1 MPIIHIN
8 KDNFKEVIEQNE
20 VVVLD
25 FYANWC
31 GPCRMLAQVLE
42 EVAEGNPNLVI
53 GKINVDEEGELA
65 QAFSIRS
72 IPQLYIS
79 KNGKIVKN
87 ISGYV
92 ASNVILEA
100 LSEC

>member
-1 MPIIHIN
+1 MPIIHVS
-8 KDNFKEVIEQNE
+8 KDNFKEIVEQNE
-20 VVVLD
+20 VVLLD

-42 EVAEGNPNLVI
+42 EIAEENPNIVI

-65 QAFSIRS
+65 QSFSIRS
-72 IPQLYIS
+72 IPQLYIC
-79 KNGKIVKN
+79 KNGKVVKN

-100 LSEC
+100 LKEC

>member
-1 MPIIHIN
+1 MPIVHIN
-8 KDNFKEVIEQNE
+8 KENFKSILESNE
-20 VVVLD
+20 IVVLD

-31 GPCRMLAQVLE
+31 GPCRMLGQVLE
-42 EVAEGNPNLVI
+42 EITETNPELII

-65 QAFSIRS
+65 QSFNIRS

-92 ASNVILEA
+92 SSDVILEA
-100 LSEC
+100 LK

>member
-8 KDNFKEVIEQNE
+8 KDNFKEIIEQNE

-100 LSEC
+100 LNEC

>member
-1 MPIIHIN
+1 MPIIHVSN
-8 KDNFKEVIEQNE
+8 ENFKSVIEQNE
-20 VVVLD
+20 VVILD

-31 GPCRMLAQVLE
+31 GPCRMLGQVLE
-42 EVAEGNPNLVI
+42 EISNIVI

-79 KNGKIVKN
+79 KGGKIVKN

-92 ASNVILEA
+92 AANVILEA
-100 LSEC
+100 IKEC

>member
-1 MPIIHIN
+1 MPIIHVS

-20 VVVLD
+20 VVLLD

-42 EVAEGNPNLVI
+42 EIVEENPDFVI

-65 QAFSIRS
+65 QSFSIRS
-72 IPQLYIS
+72 IPQLYIC

-92 ASNVILEA
+92 AANVILEA
-100 LSEC
+100 IKEC

>member
-1 MPIIHIN
+1 MPIIYVN
-8 KDNFKEVIEQNE
+8 KDNFKSVLENNE
-20 VVVLD
+20 VVILD

-31 GPCRMLAQVLE
+31 GPCRMLGQVLE
-42 EVAEGNPNLVI
+42 EISETNPELVI

-65 QAFSIRS
+65 QSFNIRS

-79 KNGKIVKN
+79 KNGKIVQN

-92 ASNVILEA
+92 AADVILEA
-100 LSEC
+100 IK

>member
-1 MPIIHIN
+1 MPIIHVDSKI
-8 KDNFKEVIEQNE
+8 FKEVIDSNE
-20 VVVLD
+20 TVVVD

-31 GPCRMLAQVLE
+31 GPCRMLGQVLE
-42 EVAEGNPNLVI
+42 EISETNPELVI
-53 GKINVDEEGELA
+53 AKVNVDEEGELA

-79 KNGKIVKN
+79 KNGKIVQN

-92 ASNVILEA
+92 GADVILEA
-100 LSEC
+100 IK

>member
-8 KDNFKEVIEQNE
+8 KDNFQEVLENNE
-20 VVVLD
+20 VVVFD

-31 GPCRMLAQVLE
+31 GPCRMLGQVLE
-42 EVAEGNPNLVI
+42 EIVTNDNSIVI

-65 QAFSIRS
+65 QTFKIRS
-72 IPQLYIS
+72 IPQLYIG

-92 ASNVILEA
+92 SADVILGA
-100 LSEC
+100 IKEC

>member
-1 MPIIHIN
+1 
-8 KDNFKEVIEQNE
+8 
-20 VVVLD
+20 
-25 FYANWC
+25 
-31 GPCRMLAQVLE
+31 MLAQVLE

>member
-1 MPIIHIN
+1 MPIIHVDS
-8 KDNFKEVIEQNE
+8 KNFKEVIDSNE
-20 VVVLD
+20 TVVVD

-31 GPCRMLAQVLE
+31 GPCRMLGQVLE
-42 EVAEGNPNLVI
+42 EISETNPELVI
-53 GKINVDEEGELA
+53 AKVNVDEEGELA

-79 KNGKIVKN
+79 KNGKIVQN

-92 ASNVILEA
+92 GADVILEA
-100 LSEC
+100 IK